1 MKPTDRYANPEGTMI
16 SFSPRTKENISLTVS
31 LACLLISALWTY
43 YHATCTAGTPLT
55 GFYVIMWGSSLPF
68 GGMFLGPYVAPAVA
82 ALAGFFST
90 SNYWHTD
97 RPTLRAVSRVILIA
111 HGILTA
117 ALTVFITL
125 ALAR

>member
-1 MKPTDRYANPEGTMI
+1 MVSI
-16 SFSPRTKENISLTVS
+16 SQKTKENISLTVS

-68 GGMFLGPYVAPAVA
+68 GGMFLGPYIASAVA

-90 SNYWHTD
+90 ANYWHTD
-97 RPTLRAVSRVILIA
+97 RPTLRAVSRVTLIA

-117 ALTVFITL
+117 ALAFFIIL
-125 ALAR
+125 ALTR

>member
-1 MKPTDRYANPEGTMI
+1 MTMVSI
-16 SFSPRTKENISLTVS
+16 TQKTRENISLAIS
-31 LACLLISALWTY
+31 SACLLISALWIY
-43 YHATCTAGTPLT
+43 YHATLTGDTNLSELT

-68 GGMFLGPYVAPAVA
+68 GGFFLGPYIAPAVA

-97 RPTLRAVSRVILIA
+97 RPTLRAVSRVTLIA

-117 ALTVFITL
+117 ALAVFITL
-125 ALAR
+125 ALTR